1 MMRILFALFVFFSL
15 SSLAAPSHLGLP
27 LDGTLFRG
35 NGSGWIVSP
44 PTVEQHHFPTIDLSA
59 LKPMP
64 TPGRGTLD
72 SKDLTSFDVYR
83 LLWEV
88 SLRDSKHL
96 CSEATRIFLSFS
108 ASGRVALTNCLSK
121 ALGALLWMIVWI
133 WSSLIWALMY
143 WTFYTVTTFTM
154 PVVCLALLYA
164 FTSFMVKVV
173 EKMLAG
179 WPVYLGKLF
188 LRLLKACSTALFYKR
203 NYVPE
208 KSVKGFVS
216 VKIPQSPPRGSVL
229 LVQHDDDSHAGYASC
244 VKLYD
249 GTLALMTCEH
259 VAMGIE
265 GGKVASVKTSNK
277 IPLSLFTP
285 LLISQK
291 GDFVLLSGPPN
302 WESLLGCKGATFTPA
317 SQLAKSKMRFYTM
330 EDGEWM
336 ADHGEV
342 VSARDHWFATTLC
355 NSEPGFSGTPIFN
368 GKTIIGVHAGAE
380 TEENSNLMSVI
391 PPIPGLTTP
400 QYVYETTAPQGRL
413 FIDED
418 VSVLL
423 KSVKT
428 QLPDIAKF
436 ISKTGKNWADYSDD
450 DNDDYFESAVVF
462 DEEVKPASVAAPAA
476 PTIKFGTVPESTTE
490 KQQWVPRAQPSSGN
504 EKGRAVCQTN
514 STPVTRSK
522 PVQEA
527 RPKVTPKATAT
538 STPPK
543 QPESRS
549 VEPKLP
555 ELLKSEQDM
564 FEKLLAKMVERIDLS
579 AIEKK
584 VVQVIADKAM
594 KKPKGSPRKRSR
606 KTSKP
611 TSEDSTNGRYQ
622 PPHKRSPASSGADA
636 FRATTSQNKSKE
648 VVGAP
653 SSSKNTPSWV
663 KKSPASAG
671 H

>member
-1 MMRILFALFVFFSL
+1 MVKILLALFAFFSL
-15 SSLAAPSHLGLP
+15 FSLGTPSHLGLP
-27 LDGTLFRG
+27 LDGTLFRDSG
-35 NGSGWIVSP
+35 NELIASP
-44 PTVEQHHFPTIDLSA
+44 STAELRHFPSINLSV
-59 LKPMP
+59 LRPMRS
-64 TPGRGTLD
+64 PGRETLD
-72 SKDLTSFDVYR
+72 SKDLTFSDAYR
-83 LLWEV
+83 LMWEV
-88 SLRDSKHL
+88 SLRDTKHL
-96 CSEATRIFLSFS
+96 SLEATRILQNSF
-108 ASGRVALTNCLSK
+108 ASGRATLTNCLEK

-133 WSSLIWALMY
+133 WSSVIWAFGY
-143 WTFYTVTTFTM
+143 WTFYMVTTFTM
-154 PVVCLALLYA
+154 PVVCLALLFA
-164 FTSFMVKVV
+164 FTKFMVLAA

-188 LRLLKACSTALFYKR
+188 LRLLKTASTALFSKR

-208 KSVKGFVS
+208 KSVKGFIS

-229 LVQHDDDSHAGYASC
+229 LIQHDDGSHAGYASC

-259 VAMGIE
+259 VATGVE
-265 GGKVASVKTSNK
+265 GGRVVSAKTRNK
-277 IPLSLFTP
+277 IPLNLFTP

-291 GDFVLLSGPPN
+291 GDFALLSGPPN
-302 WESLLGCKGATFTPA
+302 WESLLGCKGAMFVPA
-317 SQLAKSKMRFYTM
+317 SQLAKSKMRFYFV
-330 EDGEWM
+330 ENEEWM

-368 GKTIIGVHAGAE
+368 GKTIIGVHAGSE
-380 TEENSNLMSVI
+380 VEENSNLMSVI
-391 PPIPGLTTP
+391 PPVPGLTTP

-428 QLPDIAKF
+428 RIPDIAKYV
-436 ISKTGKNWADYSDD
+436 SVSGKNWADYRSDD
-450 DNDDYFESAVVF
+450 DDDFFESSVTF
-462 DEEVKPASVAAPAA
+462 EGETKPAPIAEPVTP
-476 PTIKFGTVPESTTE
+476 PIQFGTVPEAPVG

-504 EKGRAVCQTN
+504 EKGRAVCQNN
-514 STPVTRSK
+514 STPAVRPK
-522 PVQEA
+522 PTQEA
-527 RPKVTPKATAT
+527 RPKQKAPAT

-543 QPESRS
+543 QQESL
-549 VEPKLP
+549 VKEPKLP
-555 ELLKSEQDM
+555 ELPKSEQEM
-564 FEKLLAKMVERIDLS
+564 FEKLMAKMVERIDLS

-584 VVQVIADKAM
+584 VVQVVAEKAM

-622 PPHKRSPASSGADA
+622 PPHKRSPASSVADA
-636 FRATTSQNKSKE
+636 SRATTSQSKSKE

-653 SSSKNTPSWV
+653 SSSKNTQSWA
-663 KKSPASAG
+663 KKSQASAG

>member
-1 MMRILFALFVFFSL
+1 MVKILLALFALFSL
-15 SSLAAPSHLGLP
+15 YSLATPSHLGLP
-27 LDGTLFRG
+27 LDGTHFRG
-35 NGSGWIVSP
+35 NGNELIASP
-44 PTVEQHHFPTIDLSA
+44 STVELRHFPSINLSV
-59 LKPMP
+59 LRPSRS
-64 TPGRGTLD
+64 PGRGTLD
-72 SKDLTSFDVYR
+72 SKDLTFSDAYR
-83 LLWEV
+83 LMWEV
-88 SLRDSKHL
+88 SLRDTKHL
-96 CSEATRIFLSFS
+96 SLEATRILQNSF
-108 ASGRVALTNCLSK
+108 AFGRATLTNCLEK
-121 ALGALLWMIVWI
+121 TLGTLLWMIVWI
-133 WSSLIWALMY
+133 WSSAIWVSGY
-143 WTFYTVTTFTM
+143 WIFYIVTTFTM
-154 PVVCLALLYA
+154 PVVCLALLFA
-164 FTSFMVKVV
+164 FTKFMVWVA

-188 LRLLKACSTALFYKR
+188 LRLLKTALTALSSKR

-229 LVQHDDDSHAGYASC
+229 LIQHDDGSHAGYASC

-259 VAMGIE
+259 VAMGVE
-265 GGKVASVKTSNK
+265 GGRVVSTKTHNK
-277 IPLSLFTP
+277 IPLNLFTP

-291 GDFVLLSGPPN
+291 GDFALLSGPPN
-302 WESLLGCKGATFTPA
+302 WESLLGCKGAMFIPA
-317 SQLAKSKMRFYTM
+317 SQLAKSKMRFFFV
-330 EDGEWM
+330 ENEEWM

-368 GKTIIGVHAGAE
+368 GKTIIGVHAGSE
-380 TEENSNLMSVI
+380 VEENSNLMSVI
-391 PPIPGLTTP
+391 PPVPGLTTP

-428 QLPDIAKF
+428 RIPDIAKF
-436 ISKTGKNWADYSDD
+436 VSISGKNWADYSSDD
-450 DNDDYFESAVVF
+450 DDDFFESSVTF
-462 DEEVKPASVAAPAA
+462 EGETKPAPVTASATP
-476 PTIKFGTVPESTTE
+476 PIQFGTVPDKLTE

-504 EKGRAVCQTN
+504 EKGRAACQNN
-514 STPVTRSK
+514 STPVTKAK

-527 RPKVTPKATAT
+527 RPKQKAPAT

-543 QPESRS
+543 QQGSL
-549 VEPKLP
+549 VKEPKLP
-555 ELLKSEQDM
+555 ELPKSEQEM
-564 FEKLLAKMVERIDLS
+564 FEKLMAKMVERIDLS
-579 AIEKK
+579 AIEKR
-584 VVQVIADKAM
+584 VVQVVAEKAM

-611 TSEDSTNGRYQ
+611 TSEDSTNGKYQ
-622 PPHKRSPASSGADA
+622 PPHRKSPASKGADA
-636 FRATTSQNKSKE
+636 SHATTSQSKSKE

-653 SSSKNTPSWV
+653 SSSKNTQSWV